1 MDQTTLSLNKLS
13 KKYGSHTVFEFDH
26 WEVNQGIYL
35 IKGINGAGKTTL
47 FKIISGQIQ
56 FNGEVAINNIT
67 LNQEPETYRSMLS
80 YAEAEPQYP
89 SFLTGNE
96 LLDFHL
102 NIRKAERRTANEII
116 EGFRMGDYMKNKI
129 ESYSSGMLK
138 KLSLIC
144 AFTGNV
150 KLYILDELMI
160 TIDQASIE
168 VLYTLIKNQLQEG
181 KIFLISSHQDL
192 DYTKVPMNG
201 IFQIDNRQLKLC

>member
-1 MDQTTLSLNKLS
+1 MDETTLRLNKLS
-13 KKYGSHTVFEFDH
+13 KKYGSHTVLEFDH

-47 FKIISGQIQ
+47 FKIISGQVP
-56 FNGEVAINNIT
+56 FNGEAALNNIT
-67 LNQEPETYRSMLS
+67 LNKQPETYRAMLS

-89 SFLTGNE
+89 AFITGNE
-96 LLDFHL
+96 LLEFHL
-102 NIRKAERRTANEII
+102 HIRKAERKSADELI
-116 EGFRMGDYMKNKI
+116 EGFKMGDYMKNKI

-160 TIDQASIE
+160 TIDQPSIE
-168 VLYTLIKNQLQEG
+168 VLYILIKKQLQEG
-181 KIFLISSHQDL
+181 KIFLISSHQEL
-192 DYTKVPMNG
+192 DSTKVPMNG
-201 IFQIDNRQLKLC
+201 IFQIENQQLKLC